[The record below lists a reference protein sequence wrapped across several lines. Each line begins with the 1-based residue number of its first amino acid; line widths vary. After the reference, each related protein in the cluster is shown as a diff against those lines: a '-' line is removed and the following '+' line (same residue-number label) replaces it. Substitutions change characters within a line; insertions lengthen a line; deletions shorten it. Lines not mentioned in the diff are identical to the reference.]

1 MSSQQSLELTNR
13 GSIHRVDFGTIAL
26 KTTAWAETLGLFGYM
41 VFRIT
46 YKHSAMAPDYVG
58 AAIKYAHT
66 AEDACKLLA
75 KGGRWDKKNQL
86 VTDKQ
91 RNTLTILNIEKI

>member
-1 MSSQQSLELTNR
+1 
-13 GSIHRVDFGTIAL
+13 
-26 KTTAWAETLGLFGYM
+26 
-41 VFRIT
+41 
-46 YKHSAMAPDYVG
+46 MAPDYVG